1 MSSHYDVLRDKL
13 LSVRLDDG
21 GAEEHATLGQVLAWL
36 SGDRTISFAALQPH
50 QRHPWHAF
58 LVQIGAIALERAGHS
73 VLPTEPEAWD
83 ELLLAL
89 TDGSREPWCLVVD
102 ALDMP
107 ALLQPPVP
115 EGTLDVLKNRV
126 TTPDALD
133 ILLTTRNFDLKIQRA
148 AEGTAEHWLLA
159 LVTKQTFE
167 GFGGAGN
174 YGVLRMNGGF
184 GNRPCVAFAP
194 NVRCSDRFRRD
205 VAVWLEQRDALVER
219 YGYDPTGPP
228 LLWTVPWD
236 GKTGI
241 SQHSLHPF
249 FIEVCRRIRL
259 RPAEHGLLACTGTSA
274 RARIESTT
282 ANSGD
287 TGDIWTPT
295 QASQKK
301 EGLAALTVSSAGF
314 GYRKLHDVL
323 FGDWIRPPS
332 LALRSSD
339 GESPIV
345 VVMALARG
353 QGKTEG
359 YHERRI
365 PIPAK
370 SRRFFAQ
377 AAGQE
382 LLGSRSKL
390 QLERAGE
397 AGRKAL
403 KPALCTLLQ
412 GVGDLDFRDSRVDP
426 WLERLDAR
434 IDDRFFTELF
444 DAAPLDADEAR
455 VRWDRILVALLRKT
469 FDEALGEA
477 PMASAHRHRTMAAA
491 EARFR
496 ATLRKIFPEAVAP
509 PTTKPT
515 TTEQA
520 HA

>member
-1 MSSHYDVLRDKL
+1 MSTHYDVLREPL
-13 LSVRLDDG
+13 LSVRLDDE
-21 GAEEHATLGQVLAWL
+21 GAPEHATLVQVLAWL
-36 SGDRTISFAALQPH
+36 SGDRTLSFAALQPH

-58 LVQIGAIALERAGHS
+58 LVQLGAIALDRAGRS
-73 VLPTEPEAWD
+73 TLPTEPEAWE

-89 TDGSREPWCLVVD
+89 TDGAREPWCLVVD
-102 ALDMP
+102 ALDKP

-115 EGTLDVLKNRV
+115 EGKLDVLKNRV

-148 AEGTAEHWLLA
+148 AGGTPEHWLLA

-194 NVRCSDRFRRD
+194 SMRCSDRFRRD
-205 VAVWLEQRDALVER
+205 VAVWLEQRDALVEG
-219 YGYDPTGPP
+219 YEYDPKGPS
-228 LLWTVPWD
+228 LLWTLPWD
-236 GKTGI
+236 GKKSLSPHG
-241 SQHSLHPF
+241 LHPF

-259 RPAEHGLLACTGTSA
+259 RPTEQGLLACTGTSA
-274 RARIESTT
+274 KARIDSTG
-282 ANSGD
+282 NSGA

-301 EGLAALTVSSAGF
+301 EGLAALTIASAGF
-314 GYRKLHDVL
+314 GYRKLHEIL
-323 FGDWIRPPS
+323 FGDWIRPPA
-332 LALRSSD
+332 LALRSGD
-339 GESPIV
+339 GEAPIV

-365 PIPAK
+365 PIPPK

-377 AAGQE
+377 ADGQE
-382 LLGSRSKL
+382 RLGIRSKL

-397 AGRKAL
+397 ASRVVL
-403 KPALCTLLQ
+403 KPAVCTLLQ
-412 GVGDLDFRDSRVDP
+412 GTGDLDFRDSRVDP
-426 WLERLDAR
+426 WLGRLDDR
-434 IDDRFFTELF
+434 IDDNFFIELF
-444 DAAPLDADEAR
+444 DAAPLDADAAR
-455 VRWDRILVALLRKT
+455 VRWDRILVELLRQT
-469 FDEALGEA
+469 FEEALGEA

-496 ATLRKIFPEAVAP
+496 ATLRKIFPEAIAP
-509 PTTKPT
+509 QTT